1 MTSSPG
7 PMPKARNKVTI
18 TEVSEVMVMNQLQM
32 LSLELE
38 SMPKAPGLRFGRLD
52 QNPYRSV
59 CTISSHDTPTLR
71 MWWDENHERTQ
82 DYWTNVLHRDGRAP
96 HPMGGMLAMDII
108 RRHLQCPSMICVISI
123 QDWMAI
129 DEQLRLPNAEAERV
143 NVPANPRHYWRYRMH
158 VPIEQLIKNASF
170 MGRVQSL
177 VMLR

>member
-1 MTSSPG
+1 
-7 PMPKARNKVTI
+7 
-18 TEVSEVMVMNQLQM
+18 M
-32 LSLELE
+32 LDEYVLPSLL
-38 SMPKAPGLRFGRLD
+38 
-52 QNPYRSV
+52 
-59 CTISSHDTPTLR
+59 TPCC
-71 MWWDENHERTQ
+71 Q
-82 DYWTNVLHRDGRAP
+82 
-96 HPMGGMLAMDII
+96 
-108 RRHLQCPSMICVISI
+108 